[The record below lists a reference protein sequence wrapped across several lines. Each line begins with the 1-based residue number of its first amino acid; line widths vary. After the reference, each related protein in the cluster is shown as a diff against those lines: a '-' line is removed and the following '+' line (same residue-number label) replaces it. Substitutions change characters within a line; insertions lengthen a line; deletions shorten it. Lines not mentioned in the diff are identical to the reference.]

1 MGSNLGHG
9 FRGGAGRFVG
19 HGGSQDYV
27 TNVMQQPLPEQQVES
42 SHRLEFELLT
52 LGFERK
58 ATAVYGQDTRL

>member
-9 FRGGAGRFVG
+9 FLGHPRRFRG
-19 HGGSQDYV
+19 HSGSQDYV
-27 TNVMQQPLPEQQVES
+27 TNVMQHPLPEQQVES

-58 ATAVYGQDTRL
+58 ATAVYG

>member
-1 MGSNLGHG
+1 MGHS
-9 FRGGAGRFVG
+9 
-19 HGGSQDYV
+19 GSQDYA

-58 ATAVYGQDTRL
+58 ATAVYGQDTRLQRADGRAVGVFLVS